1 MKPKI
6 TDCKQA
12 ITDVFYGDASE
23 VPDQCK
29 AMFQNAVYEAACT
42 ILERNQVEVR
52 RQLIQNYPET
62 IRDKIAAEVRRLFE
76 YRKAQG
82 KPTNQKC

>member
-1 MKPKI
+1 MQPKI
-6 TDCKQA
+6 VDCKQA
-12 ITDVFYGDASE
+12 ITDVFYGDAST

-29 AMFQNAVYEAACT
+29 AMFQNAVYEAACV
-42 ILERNQVEVR
+42 ILERREKETR

-62 IRDKIAAEVRRLFE
+62 IRETIANEVRRLFE

-82 KPTNQKC
+82 KPTNKKC